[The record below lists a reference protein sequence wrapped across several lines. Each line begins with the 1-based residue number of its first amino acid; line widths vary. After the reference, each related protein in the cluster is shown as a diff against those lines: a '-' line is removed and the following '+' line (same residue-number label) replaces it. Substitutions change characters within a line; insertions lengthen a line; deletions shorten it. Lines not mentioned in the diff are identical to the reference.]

1 MTRFELGMF
10 ALDRAGAEPFPGIV
24 VDGRVAPLAELA
36 AAGVIDPSA
45 ARSTRA
51 VLERWDVASA
61 QLASVADASPSGV
74 TWIPLAALRVHAP
87 IRPRQVFCAGA
98 NYRKHV
104 VDLAIDSGVAPDGL
118 DADGRRAWAEAMMDR
133 RVREGDPYVFTKPVS
148 AIAGPHD
155 PIVVPPTTA
164 KLDWEL
170 ELAVVIGRTC
180 HRVPREQA
188 MEVVAGYLVANDLSA
203 RDLIPRTDYAMLGTD
218 WLRGKGQ
225 PGFLPLGPTIVPA
238 AFVDDPY
245 DLQLT
250 LTVGDRVMQ
259 DESTADMLF
268 GIDRLVEYLT
278 TYVTLLPGDLLL
290 TGSPAGNGT
299 HHGRFLQPGDVMT
312 ATIAGIGTQRA
323 RCVAPPA

>member
-1 MTRFELGMF
+1 MTRFELGTFSDGGDPF
-10 ALDRAGAEPFPGIV
+10 AGIV
-24 VDGRVAPLAELA
+24 VDGHVAPLARVLGDSSAVSMLAILDLWAEVLPVLA
-36 AAGVIDPSA
+36 AFAESPDPA
-45 ARSTRA
+45 LARTA
-51 VLERWDVASA
+51 VGDLH
-61 QLASVADASPSGV
+61 
-74 TWIPLAALRVHAP
+74 VHAP
-87 IRPRQVFCAGA
+87 IQPRQVFCAGA
-98 NYRKHV
+98 NYRTHV

-118 DADGRRAWAEAMMDR
+118 DAAGRRAWAEEMMDR
-133 RVREGDPYVFTKPVS
+133 RAREGDPYVFTKPVS
-148 AIAGPHD
+148 SIAGPHD
-155 PIVVPPTTA
+155 PIVIPATTN

-180 HRVPREQA
+180 HRVPRAEA
-188 MEVVAGYLVANDLSA
+188 MDVVAGYTVANDLSA

-238 AFVDDPY
+238 ASVPDPY

-259 DESTADMLF
+259 DESSADMLF
-268 GIDRLVEYLT
+268 RIDRLIEYLT
-278 TYVTLLPGDLLL
+278 TYVTLFPGDLLL

-312 ATIAGIGTQRA
+312 GAIAGIGVQRA
-323 RCVAPPA
+323 TCVAPA

>member
-1 MTRFELGMF
+1 MTMQRFELGTF
-10 ALDRAGAEPFPGIV
+10 SDGAAPFPAIV
-24 VDGRVAPLAELA
+24 VGGRVAKLTD
-36 AAGVIDPSA
+36 VIDGPPA
-45 ARSTRA
+45 MSTLSL
-51 VLERWDVASA
+51 VDHWDDTWPHLVAYTEA
-61 QLASVADASPSGV
+61 PPRDV
-74 TWIPLAALRVHAP
+74 TWIPIDDLQVHAP
-87 IRPRQVFCAGA
+87 IQPRQVFCAGA

-104 VDLAIDSGVAPDGL
+104 VDLAIDSGVAPEGL
-118 DADGRRAWAEAMMDR
+118 DAAGRRAWAEEMMDR
-133 RVREGDPYVFTKPVS
+133 RAREGDPYVFTKPVS
-148 AIAGPHD
+148 SISGPHD
-155 PIVVPPTTA
+155 PVVVPPTTN

-180 HRVPREQA
+180 HRVPRAEA
-188 MEVVAGYLVANDLSA
+188 MDVVAGYTVANDLSA

-225 PGFLPLGPTIVPA
+225 PGFLPLGPTIVPS
-238 AFVDDPY
+238 AFVADPY
-245 DLQLT
+245 DLQLR

-268 GIDRLVEYLT
+268 GIERLIEYLT

-312 ATIAGIGTQRA
+312 GEIAGIGIQRA
-323 RCVAPPA
+323 TCVAPA

>member
-1 MTRFELGMF
+1 MRFELGTFSHDGLGTSF
-10 ALDRAGAEPFPGIV
+10 AAMV
-24 VDGRVAPLAELA
+24 VDGRAVSLADLA
-36 AAGVIDPSA
+36 TVGVIDAAA

-51 VLERWDVASA
+51 LLDRWDEVLPR
-61 QLASVADASPSGV
+61 LAAFADASAGDIG
-74 TWIPLAALRVHAP
+74 WLAVEQLHVHAP

-104 VDLAIDSGVAPDGL
+104 VDLAIDSGVAPRGL
-118 DADGRRAWAEAMMDR
+118 DAAGRRAWAEEMMDR
-133 RVREGDPYVFTKPVS
+133 RAREGEPYVFTKPVS
-148 AIAGPHD
+148 SIAGPHD
-155 PIVVPPTTA
+155 PIVVPATTN

-180 HRVPREQA
+180 HRVPRNEA
-188 MEVVAGYLVANDLSA
+188 MEVVAGFTIANDLSA

-238 AFVDDPY
+238 AFVGDPH
-245 DLQLT
+245 DLRLT
-250 LTVGDRVMQ
+250 LTVADRVMQ
-259 DESTADMLF
+259 DESSADMLF
-268 GIDRLVEYLT
+268 RIDHLIEYLT

-312 ATIAGIGTQRA
+312 GEIAGLGVQRA
-323 RCVAPPA
+323 TCVASPA